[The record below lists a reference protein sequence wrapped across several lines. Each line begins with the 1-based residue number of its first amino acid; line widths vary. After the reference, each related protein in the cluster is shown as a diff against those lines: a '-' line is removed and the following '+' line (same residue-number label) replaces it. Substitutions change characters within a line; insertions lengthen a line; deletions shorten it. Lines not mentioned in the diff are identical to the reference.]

1 MPRDDAKELF
11 VPDGTPLD
19 EARSGLQKSIR
30 RGDDLGSAYWALQL
44 AAKFPWLLFRRL
56 AVIACEDV
64 GLANPAALTVVV
76 AARTAYEHAVK
87 ESRAPRPESVLVVWP
102 TLYLARSPK
111 NREADDLANSVQ
123 HLMERGW
130 RAQVPDYAL
139 DLHTMAGRAAIPKG
153 QQLGHWLEVAS
164 HLENES
170 GSVDWR
176 LWIRRWAARRGHL
189 DAEQVEAQARQWKS
203 QRRLV
208 HGLDGYGSLPQSEDL
223 P

>member
-1 MPRDDAKELF
+1 MSGHRR
-11 VPDGTPLD
+11 
-19 EARSGLQKSIR
+19 RSEDRQGER
-30 RGDDLGSAYWALQL
+30 DLGSAYWALQL

-76 AARTAYEHAVK
+76 AARTAYE
-87 ESRAPRPESVLVVWP
+87 
-102 TLYLARSPK
+102 
-111 NREADDLANSVQ
+111 DDLTNSVQ

-130 RAQVPDYAL
+130 RAQLPDYAL
-139 DLHTMAGRAAIPKG
+139 DLHTRAGRAAIPKG
-153 QQLGHWLEVAS
+153 RHLGHWLEVAS

-170 GSVDWR
+170 GRVDWR

-189 DAEQVEAQARQWKS
+189 DAEQVEAQARQWEA
-203 QRRLV
+203 QGRLV
-208 HGLDGYGSLPQSEDL
+208 HGPDGYGFLSQSEDL